1 MNLKKIH
8 HVKLWIVM
16 VTAVVFW
23 TIGAGFFGDL
33 AAKSDETYEGLKI
46 FADVIQLI
54 EKEYVDDVE
63 SKELIQ
69 NAIQGMVQSLD
80 PHSSLLPPEA
90 FEDLQIDTKGKFTGI
105 GIHITMKDGFVT
117 VISPI
122 EDTPAYKAGIRLR
135 TESLKSMAK
144 PSKICGRQ

>member
-1 MNLKKIH
+1 MNSKKIQ
-8 HVKLWIVM
+8 HVKLWMVM
-16 VTAVVFW
+16 VAAVVFW

-90 FEDLQIDTKGKFTGI
+90 FEDLQITPRENSPGLES
-105 GIHITMKDGFVT
+105 
-117 VISPI
+117 ISP
-122 EDTPAYKAGIRLR
+122 
-135 TESLKSMAK
+135 
-144 PSKICGRQ
+144 

>member
-1 MNLKKIH
+1 
-8 HVKLWIVM
+8 M
-16 VTAVVFW
+16 VAAVVFW

-54 EKEYVDDVE
+54 EKEYVDDVD

-80 PHSSLLPPEA
+80 PHSSLLPPKRLKIYKLTPKENSPGL
-90 FEDLQIDTKGKFTGI
+90 ES
-105 GIHITMKDGFVT
+105 
-117 VISPI
+117 ISP
-122 EDTPAYKAGIRLR
+122 
-135 TESLKSMAK
+135 
-144 PSKICGRQ
+144 